1 MSEKHLVLVGDS
13 IFDNRAYV
21 EAGQSVSE
29 HLQALLGRADRVTLL
44 AVDGH
49 VAGDVAGQLL
59 AMPEGATH
67 IALSVGGNDALESL
81 PALETGCS
89 NLLQALEILGAVQ
102 RTFANSYRS
111 ALLAALKPGLPL
123 IACTIYDAI
132 PGLPPPLKTALSLF
146 NDVICRHALGWCSKP
161 RSSPNGVSEA
171 RQEQWRH
178 DPTRPRTEPEHAAHA
193 QSGVSRRDEPGGAMD
208 GTALADCT
216 ARTSRQDRAPAL

>member
-29 HLQALLGRADRVTLL
+29 HLQALMGRAGKVTLL

-49 VAGDVAGQLL
+49 VAGDVTGQLL

-89 NLLQALEILGAVQ
+89 NVLQALEILGAVQ

-123 IACTIYDAI
+123 IACTIYDAV
-132 PGLPPPLKTALSLF
+132 PGLPLPLKTALSLF
-146 NDVICRHALGWCSKP
+146 NDVICRHALAHQVPVLDLRDLLQDPEDYSTA
-161 RSSPNGVSEA
+161 SPIEPSEMGRKKIAQALQSWLPIEHGVQA
-171 RQEQWRH
+171 
-178 DPTRPRTEPEHAAHA
+178 T
-193 QSGVSRRDEPGGAMD
+193 
-208 GTALADCT
+208 C
-216 ARTSRQDRAPAL
+216 

>member
-1 MSEKHLVLVGDS
+1 MSGWHLVLLGDS

-21 EAGQSVSE
+21 KAGHSVSE
-29 HLQALLGRADRVTLL
+29 HLQALMGTAGKVTLL

-49 VAGDVAGQLL
+49 LAGDVTGQLL

-89 NLLQALEILGAVQ
+89 SVLQALEILGKLQ
-102 RTFANSYRS
+102 RAFANSYRS

-123 IACTIYDAI
+123 IACTIYDAV

-146 NDVICRHALGWCSKP
+146 NDVICR
-161 RSSPNGVSEA
+161 N
-171 RQEQWRH
+171 
-178 DPTRPRTEPEHAAHA
+178 
-193 QSGVSRRDEPGGAMD
+193 
-208 GTALADCT
+208 ALAHQVPVLDLSDLLPDPGDYST
-216 ARTSRQDRAPAL
+216 ASPIEPSEMGGKKIAQALQSWFLIEHRVQAAYGQ

>member
-21 EAGQSVSE
+21 KAGQSVSE
-29 HLQALLGRADRVTLL
+29 HLQALLGRAGKVTLL

-49 VAGDVAGQLL
+49 VAGDVADQLL

-81 PALETGCS
+81 PALEMSCS
-89 NLLQALEILGAVQ
+89 NVLQALKILGELQ
-102 RTFANSYRS
+102 RTFANSHRS

-123 IACTIYDAI
+123 IACTIYDAV

-146 NDVICRHALGWCSKP
+146 NDVICRNALAYQVP
-161 RSSPNGVSEA
+161 VLDLRDLL
-171 RQEQWRH
+171 H
-178 DPTRPRTEPEHAAHA
+178 DPEDYSTASPIEPSEQGGLKLANEI
-193 QSGVSRRDEPGGAMD
+193 SRWVMKHE
-208 GTALADCT
+208 
-216 ARTSRQDRAPAL
+216 SS

>member
-21 EAGQSVSE
+21 KAGQSVSE
-29 HLQALLGRADRVTLL
+29 HLQALLGRAGKVTLL

-89 NLLQALEILGAVQ
+89 NVLHALEILGELQ
-102 RTFANSYRS
+102 CTFANSYRS

-123 IACTIYDAI
+123 IACTIYDAV

-146 NDVICRHALGWCSKP
+146 NDVICRNALAHQVPVLDLRDLLPDPEDYSTASRIEP
-161 RSSPNGVSEA
+161 SEM
-171 RQEQWRH
+171 
-178 DPTRPRTEPEHAAHA
+178 
-193 QSGVSRRDEPGGAMD
+193 GGAKI
-208 GTALADCT
+208 GEALQKWVNQLLNE
-216 ARTSRQDRAPAL
+216 SKQ

>member
-29 HLQALLGRADRVTLL
+29 HLQASLGRADRVTLL

-89 NLLQALEILGAVQ
+89 NVLQALEILGAVQ

-123 IACTIYDAI
+123 IACTIYDAV

-146 NDVICRHALGWCSKP
+146 NDVICRHALAHQVPVLDLRGLLQDPEDYSTA
-161 RSSPNGVSEA
+161 SPIEPSEMGGKKIAQALQSWLPIEHGVQA
-171 RQEQWRH
+171 
-178 DPTRPRTEPEHAAHA
+178 T
-193 QSGVSRRDEPGGAMD
+193 
-208 GTALADCT
+208 C
-216 ARTSRQDRAPAL
+216 

>member
-21 EAGQSVSE
+21 KAGQSVSE
-29 HLQALLGRADRVTLL
+29 HLQALLGRAGKVTLL

-49 VAGDVAGQLL
+49 VAGDVTGQLL

-81 PALETGCS
+81 PVLETGCS
-89 NLLQALEILGAVQ
+89 NVLQALEILGAVQ

-123 IACTIYDAI
+123 IACTIYDAV

-146 NDVICRHALGWCSKP
+146 NDVICRY
-161 RSSPNGVSEA
+161 
-171 RQEQWRH
+171 
-178 DPTRPRTEPEHAAHA
+178 
-193 QSGVSRRDEPGGAMD
+193 
-208 GTALADCT
+208 ALAHQVPVLDLRDLLQDPEDYST
-216 ARTSRQDRAPAL
+216 ASPIEPSEMGGKKIAQALQSWLPIEHGVQATC